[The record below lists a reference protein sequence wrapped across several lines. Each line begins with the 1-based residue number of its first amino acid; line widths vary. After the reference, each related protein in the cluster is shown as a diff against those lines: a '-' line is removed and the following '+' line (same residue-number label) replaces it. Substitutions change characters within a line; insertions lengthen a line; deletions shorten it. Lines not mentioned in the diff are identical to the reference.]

1 MASVLRIGIVGCGEV
16 AQTTHLPTLAL
27 LSHLYKVTALCDV
40 SPGLLQHCATKVGI
54 EKTYSDVSHLVKDP
68 EVDVVFVLSADEYHA
83 SHAVAAADAGKHVF
97 IEKPMALT
105 REDAQAIIDAQER
118 NNIVDGAQVVIF
130 IGYMRRYAGAFER
143 MKEELKNVNKT
154 RYVTVR
160 DIIGHNHFYVDQ
172 SGSFP
177 VAFSDFSAE
186 ASSDRLSRAHKIANS
201 ALSPSQASSERDVAT
216 YRLLGSLGSHDLS
229 AMRELFGVPKRCIAA
244 TRSQGDDTP
253 FISALFDYGDF
264 TAKYETGI
272 DEVADFDA
280 HIEVFG
286 DNKRL
291 KLSYDTPYVKGLPIT
306 LEIKETDSSGHYST
320 RTIRPTY
327 KDAYTLELEQLYEAV
342 AHGKPVKTDPKDA
355 EKELGLFEMVMKA
368 LVN

>member
-1 MASVLRIGIVGCGEV
+1 MAPVLRIGIVGCGEV

-40 SPGLLQHCATKVGI
+40 SPGLLQHCATKFGT
-54 EKTYSDVSHLVKDP
+54 EKTYSNITQLVKDP

-118 NNIVDGAQVVIF
+118 NKVVIF
-130 IGYMRRYAGAFER
+130 VGYMRRYAGAFER
-143 MKEELKNVNKT
+143 MKEELKSVNKI

-160 DIIGHNHFYVDQ
+160 DIIGHNHFFVNQ

-177 VAFSDFSAE
+177 VTFSDFPAD
-186 ASSDRLSRAHKIANS
+186 ASSDRLSRARKIANS
-201 ALSPSQASSERDVAT
+201 ALSPSQAKSEREVAT

-244 TRSQGDDTP
+244 TRSQGDATP

-291 KLSYDTPYVKGLPIT
+291 KLAYDTPYVKGLPIT
-306 LEIKETDSSGHYST
+306 LEIKETDSSGHYSS

-342 AHGKPVKTDPKDA
+342 VHGKPVKTDPKDA
-355 EKELGLFEMVMKA
+355 EKELGVFEMVMTA

>member
-1 MASVLRIGIVGCGEV
+1 MAPVLRVGIVGCGEV

-40 SPGLLQHCATKVGI
+40 SPGLLQHCATKFGI
-54 EKTYSDVSHLVKDP
+54 EKTYNDVSQLVKDP

-118 NNIVDGAQVVIF
+118 NKVVIF

-143 MKEELKNVNKT
+143 MKEELKSVNKI

-160 DIIGHNHFYVDQ
+160 DIIGHNHFFVNQ

-177 VAFSDFSAE
+177 VSFSDFPAD
-186 ASSDRLSRAHKIANS
+186 ASSDRSSRARAIANS
-201 ALSPSQASSERDVAT
+201 ALSPSQARSERDVAT
-216 YRLLGSLGSHDLS
+216 YRLLGSLGSHDLF
-229 AMRELFGVPKRCIAA
+229 AMRDLFGVPKRCIAA
-244 TRSQGDDTP
+244 TRSQGDDMP
-253 FISALFDYGDF
+253 FISALFDYGEF

-291 KLSYDTPYVKGLPIT
+291 KLCYDTPYVKGLPIT
-306 LEIKETDSSGHYST
+306 LEIEETDSSGHYST

-342 AHGKPVKTDPKDA
+342 VHGKPVKTDPKDA
-355 EKELGLFEMVMKA
+355 EEELGVFELVMKA